1 MFKAALF
8 TISKDLKQSKYSTAG
23 GWIHKFWYVRTM
35 EYNSGI
41 KRMKY
46 RCMPQRNKTQK
57 ITRCNSSF

>member
-23 GWIHKFWYVRTM
+23 DWIHKFWYVRTM

-41 KRMKY
+41 KE
-46 RCMPQRNKTQK
+46 
-57 ITRCNSSF
+57 